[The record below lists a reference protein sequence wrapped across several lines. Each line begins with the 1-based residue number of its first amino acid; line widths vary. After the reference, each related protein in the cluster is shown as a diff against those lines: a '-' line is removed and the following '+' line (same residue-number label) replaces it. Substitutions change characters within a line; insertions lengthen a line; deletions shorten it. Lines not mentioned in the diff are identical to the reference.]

1 MNRLILTTAFLG
13 LIGSPV
19 LAKQKEPVAAAPAKD
34 SAKDKD
40 TSTTIKDTEALK
52 CIQARLEE
60 QTGSKGWKIALGD
73 LAGTARAFTAS
84 NGGRNEQGTVNV
96 AKDYPN
102 GGALRVYVQPR
113 D

>member
-1 MNRLILTTAFLG
+1 MQRFLLATALVG
-13 LIGSPV
+13 LIGSPAF
-19 LAKQKEPVAAAPAKD
+19 AKQKDPAAAPAKD
-34 SAKDKD
+34 KD
-40 TSTTIKDTEALK
+40 TSAIIKDAEALK

-84 NGGRNEQGTVNV
+84 NGGRNEQGTINV